1 MLHLLKSSG
10 SSPKL
15 EASSAVYNA
24 RMDQN
29 LAFLGYNRGHTT
41 IRELEY
47 IDNKTSLYINCLLE
61 LQIARNT
68 NEEIAV

>member
-1 MLHLLKSSG
+1 MLHLIKPAG

-15 EASSAVYNA
+15 EANSAVYNA

-47 IDNKTSLYINCLLE
+47 IDYKTSLYINCLLE
-61 LQIARNT
+61 LQLT
-68 NEEIAV
+68 NSMKYK